1 MLRGF
6 LVGVLA
12 TIVVAAVCGYIALRN
27 GLVPANAD
35 GEPGW
40 LEIWAANTSLD
51 ATLDREAPKGPNPVA
66 LTDDNLAAGVE
77 LYGRHCAICH
87 GTAQG
92 GASASAVAK
101 GLYPQPP
108 QLATD
113 GVEDDPE
120 GFSFWKIKHGIRWTG
135 MPSWATSLSDEQI
148 WTLALFLKH
157 MDKLPSGVQQVWQKV
172 RN

>member
-1 MLRGF
+1 
-6 LVGVLA
+6 
-12 TIVVAAVCGYIALRN
+12 
-27 GLVPANAD
+27 
-35 GEPGW
+35 
-40 LEIWAANTSLD
+40 LD

-66 LTDDNLAAGVE
+66 LTDDNLVAAIE

-87 GTAQG
+87 GTAKG
-92 GASASAVAK
+92 TASASPVAK

-113 GVEDDPE
+113 GVEEEPE

-135 MPSWATSLSDEQI
+135 MPSWESTLSDEQI
-148 WTLALFLKH
+148 WTLALFLNH
-157 MDKLPSGVQQVWQKV
+157 MDKLPPAAEQAWQKV